1 MEDLTIKKIINE
13 VIKPEA
19 RKEAINIM
27 KLAEQKDLD
36 DLIKYY
42 NAESFNVV
50 CLVIDKVKLDLV
62 KAGKLMQNDD
72 DNFGNFPY

>member
-1 MEDLTIKKIINE
+1 METAITKIISE

-27 KLAEQKDLD
+27 KLAGKKDLE

-42 NAESFNVV
+42 NEKSFNVV
-50 CLVIDKVKLDLV
+50 CLVIDKARSDLV
-62 KAGKLMQNDD
+62 KAGKLMQNDN
-72 DNFGNFPY
+72 DNFGNFPE

>member
-1 MEDLTIKKIINE
+1 MKDLTIKKIINE

-27 KLAEQKDLD
+27 KLAEQKDID

-42 NAESFNVV
+42 NDESFNVV
-50 CLVIDKVKLDLV
+50 CLVIDKAKSFFSKDWEINT
-62 KAGKLMQNDD
+62 K
-72 DNFGNFPY
+72 